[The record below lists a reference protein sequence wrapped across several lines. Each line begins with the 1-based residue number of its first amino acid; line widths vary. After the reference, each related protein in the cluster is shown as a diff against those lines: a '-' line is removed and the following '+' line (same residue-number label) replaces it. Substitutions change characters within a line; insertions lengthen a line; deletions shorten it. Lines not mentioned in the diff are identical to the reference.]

1 MNDGAGPVTLRPAS
15 FTMQLRPTRLSAAVV
30 RFTCRAALR
39 AAVTFLVF
47 AACTAAALSYLGFPL
62 SDLYELLER
71 IGSVSQL
78 AKILS

>member
-1 MNDGAGPVTLRPAS
+1 MRYRPA
-15 FTMQLRPTRLSAAVV
+15 RLSAAVV

-39 AAVTFLVF
+39 AVVTVLIF
-47 AACTAAALSYLGFPL
+47 ATCLKATLSYLGLPL
-62 SDLYELLER
+62 PDPYELLER